1 MGIRWGYA
9 SVSELGRMTHQCA
22 QNGRNGRITR
32 KEEPTEGGG
41 VCMGNM
47 ERALSSDARWRWP
60 ETRSCY
66 TGNHKTGRG
75 DVDFMAD
82 VRGCNGKNIWTNN
95 TTYCN
100 ATKMEET
107 RGKYHK
113 IELWHDLGSNYVEGR
128 HKSGSSGLGREND
141 SQAKHYKKRHKCQ
154 KLRSESNISSRGI
167 SNLSQVRRYYHRVRC
182 KRNYPNAKG
191 TKTRSRQGNAEPH
204 EGFHRDVEEYSE
216 SEMRIRSSKRKL
228 LC

>member
-1 MGIRWGYA
+1 MQISQSFPFCESEETVEHAIVKCSWATVVWFSGMGIRWGYA

-113 IELWHDLGSNYVEGR
+113 IEL
-128 HKSGSSGLGREND
+128 
-141 SQAKHYKKRHKCQ
+141 
-154 KLRSESNISSRGI
+154 
-167 SNLSQVRRYYHRVRC
+167 
-182 KRNYPNAKG
+182 
-191 TKTRSRQGNAEPH
+191 
-204 EGFHRDVEEYSE
+204 
-216 SEMRIRSSKRKL
+216 
-228 LC
+228 